1 MASNAINIDTVN
13 ISNVD
18 SKELFALDTNVLYW
32 THYSQ
37 ASVPLL
43 KALPYQVTKY
53 PNFID
58 KLLDNGNMLITTVLN
73 ISELNHVVENSE
85 WRIYKAVN
93 RINIKKKDFRK
104 LSNEREYYKK
114 EMETIMLQLTETYRN
129 QTQSY
134 LL

>member
-1 MASNAINIDTVN
+1 MGEKMASNAINIDTVN

-53 PNFID
+53 PN
-58 KLLDNGNMLITTVLN
+58 
-73 ISELNHVVENSE
+73 
-85 WRIYKAVN
+85 
-93 RINIKKKDFRK
+93 
-104 LSNEREYYKK
+104 
-114 EMETIMLQLTETYRN
+114 
-129 QTQSY
+129 
-134 LL
+134 